1 MAVDPKIPA
10 PPSAVRRSVQRPA
23 DRRTEAA
30 LRDHLHRR
38 DFLTKT
44 AAGLGAAGAFATGL
58 GFARDAHAAKTPK
71 TIIVQSKVL
80 PELAEAWSR
89 CHRPSS
95 DTATA
100 TGCESTK
107 T

>member
-1 MAVDPKIPA
+1 MAVDPKTPA
-10 PPSAVRRSVQRPA
+10 RLDAVRRSV
-23 DRRTEAA
+23 RTPTDGRAEAA

-44 AAGLGAAGAFATGL
+44 AAGLGAAGAFAAGR
-58 GFARDAHAAKTPK
+58 GFARDAHAAGYLK
-71 TIIVQSKVL
+71 TIKVQSKVF
-80 PELAEAWSR
+80 PELVEAWSR
-89 CHRPSS
+89 YHRPSF
-95 DTATA
+95 DTTTA